1 MKAVVDISMYPVSNE
16 FIAHIDAFIHS
27 LKKDSTLKVTV
38 GNTATVIEGEY
49 DHLMNVLTQEMK
61 KSFENVPCAFN
72 LRILGGSTADIPN
85 PHK

>member
-1 MKAVVDISMYPVSNE
+1 MKAAVDISMYPVSDD
-16 FIAHIDAFIHS
+16 FIVHIDAFILS
-27 LKKDSTLKVTV
+27 LKKDSALKVTV

-61 KSFENVPCAFN
+61 KSFTNVPCAFN
-72 LRILGGSTADIPN
+72 LRILGGSTAGIPN